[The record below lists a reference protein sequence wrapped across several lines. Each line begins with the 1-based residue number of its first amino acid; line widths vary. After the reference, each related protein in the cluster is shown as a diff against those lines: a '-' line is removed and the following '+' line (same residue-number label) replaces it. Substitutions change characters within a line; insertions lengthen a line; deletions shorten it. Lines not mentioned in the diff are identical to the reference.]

1 MVIMSLGEI
10 VCDNSLHT
18 LPVDWLRVAVVV
30 RWETQPARARK
41 LVIRVEK
48 ENNEMC

>member
-18 LPVDWLRVAVVV
+18 LSVDWLRVAVVV

-48 ENNEMC
+48 ENNEVG